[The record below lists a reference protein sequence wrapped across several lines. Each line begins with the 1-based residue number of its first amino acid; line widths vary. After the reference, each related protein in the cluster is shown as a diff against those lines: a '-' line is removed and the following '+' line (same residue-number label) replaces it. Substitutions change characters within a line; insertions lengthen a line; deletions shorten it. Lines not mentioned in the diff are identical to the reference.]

1 MIYKDFALLQNDFD
15 FITNKCSLE
24 YFWANKPSD
33 FELEEELSK
42 VKNLDNKTI
51 KDFYERVLKK
61 FELITYK

>member
-42 VKNLDNKTI
+42 VKNL
-51 KDFYERVLKK
+51 L
-61 FELITYK
+61 LP